1 MPISN
6 DDNTVVS
13 APVYNVL
20 HSDSTYLD
28 TIDNQHDL
36 PDAADDDNEHESSSN
51 QHKKHDHKV
60 EVLESFDFQDLESM
74 SWRKVSII
82 SATLI

>member
-1 MPISN
+1 MPISK
-6 DDNTVVS
+6 DDSTVVS

-36 PDAADDDNEHESSSN
+36 PDAADDDNEHESSSHK
-51 QHKKHDHKV
+51 HKKHDHKV